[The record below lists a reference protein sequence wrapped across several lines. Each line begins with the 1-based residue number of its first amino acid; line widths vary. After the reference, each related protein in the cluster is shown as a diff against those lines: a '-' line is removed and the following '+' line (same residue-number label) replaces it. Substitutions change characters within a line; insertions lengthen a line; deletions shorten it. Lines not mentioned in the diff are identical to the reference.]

1 MDIELLREYCLSL
14 PGTEE
19 DLKWG
24 ENLCFML
31 EQKIYALASL
41 DTGSLTFKCNP
52 EEFEELTARDGIQQ
66 ASHFAKTQWIT
77 LIDYDV
83 MADGELKKRIAESRL
98 SVMAKLP
105 KKIQEKY
112 SQQGEDKRK

>member
-1 MDIELLREYCLSL
+1 MDIEILREYCLSL

-24 ENLCFML
+24 ENLCFMV
-31 EQKIYALASL
+31 EQKIYVLASL
-41 DTGSLTFKCNP
+41 DTGTLTFKCDP

-77 LIDYDV
+77 LMDYDV
-83 MADGELKKRIAESRL
+83 MADGELKKRIAASRS
-98 SVMAKLP
+98 SVIAKLP

-112 SQQGEDKRK
+112 SQQGEDSSK